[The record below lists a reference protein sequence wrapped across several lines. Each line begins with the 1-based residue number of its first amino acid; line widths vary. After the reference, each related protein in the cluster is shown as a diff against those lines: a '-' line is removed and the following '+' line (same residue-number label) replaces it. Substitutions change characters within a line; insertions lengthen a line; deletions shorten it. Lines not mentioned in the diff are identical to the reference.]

1 VRGGDLDTI
10 IFLLIGG
17 TLLAMRGQRRW
28 LAMGLFFAALTA
40 TLLLFRY
47 HVTSQLPLNF

>member
-1 VRGGDLDTI
+1 MDTI
-10 IFLLIGG
+10 IFALIFG

-28 LAMGLFFAALTA
+28 LAIVLFFSSLA
-40 TLLLFRY
+40 TTVLLFRH